1 MKYIPHFEPEFLPME
16 LFLRG
21 YEEEVAACKDKTKVI
36 LVAVRGK
43 ENHRYEFF
51 AFPDGCGKDDMNF
64 RVAERMAKALL
75 WVIGGAKILV
85 SGSKEIAKRLKEAYA
100 KDGIRAFD
108 EDFMSTVYRA
118 PFEVEYVEID
128 QLPPVKKASM
138 KIGGN
143 LKGCRIGFDA
153 GGSDRKVS
161 AVVDGEVVYEEE
173 VVWSPKLHEDL
184 EYHFDGILSA
194 FKSAASHMERVDGI
208 GVSTAG
214 VVIEDR
220 PMVSSLFLK
229 ADKKKYGQAVF
240 DIYLDAAK
248 ALGKD
253 IPISVANDGDV
264 TALAGAMS
272 LKQNKVLGIAMGT
285 SEAGG
290 YINAEGGLNGWIS
303 ELAFAPVDANP
314 GAMEDEWSHDR
325 GVGCKY
331 FSQDAVIK
339 LGDRAG
345 IAFPEGS
352 SPAEKLSFVQALM
365 EKDDPIAAGIYS
377 DIGIYLG
384 YTIPFYSRFYEIDHL
399 LLLGRVMSG
408 KGGDIIMAKAKEVLE
423 GEFPEFAHVHM
434 FTPDEKLRRVG
445 QAIAAASLPAER

>member
-1 MKYIPHFEPEFLPME
+1 MKYVPHFESEFLPME
-16 LFLRG
+16 LFLRD
-21 YEEEVAACKDKTKVI
+21 YEKKVSLSEKKTKVTLI
-36 LVAVRGK
+36 AVRGE
-43 ENHRYEFF
+43 ENYRYEYF
-51 AFPDGCGKDDMNF
+51 AFPDGAGQDDLNF

-75 WVIGGAKILV
+75 WVVGGAHIIV
-85 SGSKEIAKRLKEAYA
+85 SGSKEVAKRLKEAYA
-100 KDGIRAFD
+100 KEGIRAFD
-108 EDFMSTVYRA
+108 EDFMSTVYRR
-118 PFEVEYVEID
+118 PFEVEYREYGL
-128 QLPPVKKASM
+128 LPPVKKASL

-161 AVVDGEVVYEEE
+161 AVIDGEVVYEEE

-184 EYHFDGILSA
+184 EYHLDGIISA
-194 FKSAASHMERVDGI
+194 FRSAASHMPTVDGI

-214 VVIEDR
+214 VVINDR

-229 ADKKKYGQAVF
+229 VDKKKYGQAVY
-240 DIYLDAAK
+240 DVYLDAAK
-248 ALGKD
+248 ALGED

-272 LKQNKVLGIAMGT
+272 LKSNKVLGIAMGT

-290 YINAEGGLNGWIS
+290 YINADGGLNGWIS

-314 GAMEDEWSHDR
+314 TAMEDEWSHDR

-339 LGDRAG
+339 LADKAG
-345 IAFPEGS
+345 IAFSEGS
-352 SPAEKLSFVQALM
+352 SPAEKLSYIQAKM
-365 EKDDPIAAGIYS
+365 EKDDPVAAEIYS

-423 GEFPEFAHVHM
+423 EEFPEYAHVHM

-445 QAIAAASLPAER
+445 QAIAAASLPAEK